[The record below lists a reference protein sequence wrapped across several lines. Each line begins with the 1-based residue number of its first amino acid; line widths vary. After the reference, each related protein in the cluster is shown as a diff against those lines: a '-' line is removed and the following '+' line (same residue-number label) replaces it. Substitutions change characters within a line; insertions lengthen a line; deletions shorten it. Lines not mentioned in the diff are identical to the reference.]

1 MREILAIAL
10 AIFISDIFKEYA
22 QSQTKILGKIVGYT
36 GYVSCF
42 ILVFLY
48 LLNTLNT

>member
-10 AIFISDIFKEYA
+10 AIFVSDIFKEYA
-22 QSQTKILGKIVGYT
+22 QSQTEILGKIIGYT
-36 GYVSCF
+36 GYIGCY

-48 LLNTLNT
+48 LLSTLNT